1 MTYLRY
7 AINEIYAIN
16 EAYLQCTHLEWL
28 CVLPKKVSFIKL
40 AHQSWCFYA
49 HLTYFSFFICASPH
63 LLKKCNKKYL
73 RQRQAIN
80 EILLITYIS
89 LMPYLSQ

>member
-40 AHQSWCFYA
+40 AHQS
-49 HLTYFSFFICASPH
+49 
-63 LLKKCNKKYL
+63 
-73 RQRQAIN
+73 
-80 EILLITYIS
+80 
-89 LMPYLSQ
+89 